1 MYILDFFFSQL
12 LLHSR
17 VIYKPFIVVVMIFRH
32 QNLFIW
38 NYSGYLLVVKASCKD
53 KRNTHT

>member
-1 MYILDFFFSQL
+1 MYILDFSPQL

-17 VIYKPFIVVVMIFRH
+17 VICRPFIVVVMIFRH

-38 NYSGYLLVVKASCKD
+38 NYLLQGKL
-53 KRNTHT
+53 